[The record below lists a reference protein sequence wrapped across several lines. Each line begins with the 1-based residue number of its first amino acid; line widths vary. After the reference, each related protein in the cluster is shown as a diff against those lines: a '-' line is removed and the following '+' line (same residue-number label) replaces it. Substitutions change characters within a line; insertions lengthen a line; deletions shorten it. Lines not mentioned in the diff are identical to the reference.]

1 MGTTFKKELKDIRKA
16 FNDAYRAME
25 DFPKEIK
32 NIEDDDF
39 QQQLITEWEEI
50 QDRSLILYEKL
61 SDFSSK
67 LIDYECDDIDPKR
80 I

>member
-1 MGTTFKKELKDIRKA
+1 MATFKKELKDIRKA
-16 FNDAYRAME
+16 LLDAYRAME
-25 DFPKEIK
+25 DFPKELE

-50 QDRSLILYEKL
+50 QDRSLLLYEKL
-61 SDFSSK
+61 DDFSWK
-67 LIDYECDDIDPKR
+67 LMDCECDER